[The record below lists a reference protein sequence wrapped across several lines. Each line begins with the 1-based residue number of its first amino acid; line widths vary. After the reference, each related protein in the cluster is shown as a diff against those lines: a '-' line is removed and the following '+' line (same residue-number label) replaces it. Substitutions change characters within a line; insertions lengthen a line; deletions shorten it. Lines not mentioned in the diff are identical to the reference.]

1 MKYFLLLILLPV
13 MLFSQEKEIEN
24 RNQFADSLITNKEPK
39 NTIANVETYNPFPDF
54 FYIIPNAFIQIPQN
68 CFVLTKQ
75 SFSLQ
80 NVPNLLTISLA
91 TASLMVIDQKAFD
104 GTDHLYRSKKSVKL
118 FHDFTV
124 NIGDGKYQLL
134 TAGLFSS
141 YGLMFSDKRAI
152 KTSSNLIEALVSTG
166 LVVQVLKRVFGRES
180 PAASS
185 EYRGEWEPFPGL
197 KVYQKNQP
205 KYYSYPSGHMAT
217 TMTVVAVLTNNYPEQ
232 KWIAPVGYSIAG
244 IVGIGLVAK
253 SMHWYSDLPL
263 GAAIGYSI
271 GNLVSR
277 RSDGNGTEKQ
287 TSYLMISPIFLGETT
302 ALAVSYS
309 F

>member
-1 MKYFLLLILLPV
+1 MKYFSLLILLPV
-13 MLFSQEKEIEN
+13 LLFSQEKKTN
-24 RNQFADSLITNKEPK
+24 DNQQLADSVIAKTTN
-39 NTIANVETYNPFPDF
+39 TETYSPYSDF
-54 FYIIPNAFIQIPQN
+54 FYILPNAIIKIPQN

-80 NVPNLLTISLA
+80 NVPNLLAASLA
-91 TASLMVIDQKAFD
+91 TASLMVIDQKAFEK
-104 GTDHLYRSKKSVKL
+104 TDYLYRSKKSVKL

-141 YGLMFSDKRAI
+141 YGLIFSDQHSL
-152 KTSSNLIEALVSTG
+152 KTASNLVEALVSTG
-166 LVVQVLKRVFGRES
+166 VVVQVLKRVFGRES
-180 PAASS
+180 PAAAS

-217 TMTVVAVLTNNYPEQ
+217 TMTAVAVFANNYPEQ
-232 KWIAPVGYSIAG
+232 KWIKPVGFTVAG

-271 GNLVSR
+271 GNFVSR
-277 RSDGNGTEKQ
+277 LNDANGTERQ
-287 TSYLMISPIFLGETT
+287 TSNLMISPIFLGETAT
-302 ALAVSYS
+302 LTVLYS